1 MRNLV
6 CSVAAL
12 AALALV
18 ACGASSKE
26 VAMAKTARYTGDKM
40 AIFNAMRGAVES
52 ANYKL
57 TKTDETSLAVQTEAR
72 WVSPEGLT
80 QTPRG
85 EGTEMIDLVDKSI
98 NIAMVVRMFPDGDVW
113 VVKVTPVMARY
124 NKGIPK
130 PEPLKEGDASL
141 PGWVESKVDTLAL
154 DVHKALGQWEV
165 KGVPQSVPPPTE
177 SAPPATGA
185 PAEGAAPA
193 EAPAAGSAASP

>member
-6 CSVAAL
+6 CSVAAI
-12 AALALV
+12 ALVLV

-26 VAMAKTARYTGDKM
+26 VAMARTARYSGDKLELF
-40 AIFNAMRGAVES
+40 AAMRAAVE

-72 WVSPEGLT
+72 WFSPEGLS

-98 NIAMVVRMFPDGDVW
+98 NIALVVSLLPDGNVW
-113 VVKVTPVMARY
+113 VVKITPVMARF
-124 NKGIPK
+124 NQGIPK

-141 PGWVESKVDTLAL
+141 PGWVDSKLDTLAL
-154 DVHKALGQWEV
+154 DIHKALGKYEV

-177 SAPPATGA
+177 TAPPAPA
-185 PAEGAAPA
+185 PSADGSAAAPA
-193 EAPAAGSAASP
+193 TP